1 MGEKA
6 IEVVDLWY
14 RYPNGVE
21 ALRGVN
27 LVVEEGECIVIA
39 GENGS
44 GKTTLIKHF
53 NGLLKPARGYVR
65 VYGIDT
71 RESSVSRIS
80 RIVGIVFQNPIHQFF
95 RDRVI
100 DEIMVAVKALGVNGV
115 SERDAEELAEKLGIA
130 HLLYK
135 PPHEASLG
143 EQKRIAIASVL
154 IYKPKIIVLD
164 EPTAGLDYR
173 SKQRMLDLI
182 KELIDEGHIVVIVS
196 HDVEF
201 LANSSVFKR
210 IVVMSRG
217 RVLFDG
223 DVRECFYNMDLISKA
238 GLEPPQIP
246 ELFHKMGFT
255 GIKPLNAHEALRAFK
270 MVVARGVY
278 RES

>member
-1 MGEKA
+1 LEERA

-14 RYPNGVE
+14 KYPSGIE

-27 LVVEEGECIVIA
+27 LVVGDGECIVIA

-53 NGLLKPARGYVR
+53 NGLLKPTRGVVR
-65 VYGIDT
+65 VYGVDT
-71 RESSVSRIS
+71 RSSSVSRLA
-80 RIVGIVFQNPIHQFF
+80 RTVGLVFQNPMHQFF
-95 RDRVI
+95 KDRVI
-100 DEIMVAVKALGVNGV
+100 DEIMVAVKALGVEGV
-115 SERDAEELAEKLGIA
+115 CERDAEELAEKLGIA

-154 IYKPKIIVLD
+154 VYKPRIIVLD

-173 SKQRMLDLI
+173 SKQRILDII
-182 KELIDEGHIVVIVS
+182 KELVEEGHTVIIVS

-201 LANSSVFKR
+201 LANKLFNR
-210 IVVMSRG
+210 IVVMSGG

-223 DVRECFYNMDLISKA
+223 DPRECFYNIELMSKA

-246 ELFHKMGFT
+246 ELFYRMGLT
-255 GIKPLNAHEALRAFK
+255 RIKPLNAEEASKAFEV
-270 MVVARGVY
+270 VVARGVY
-278 RES
+278 REG